1 MVCLRDV
8 GFSHRREVKGFEA
21 LMRVLIVGIL
31 VLAVAVAGIA
41 TYLIQRFSGEVNI
54 EKLQKEAE
62 IKKIRVLVASKDLAT
77 GATLTEASMA
87 WQVWVDEALNKQ
99 YVAVDEEEL
108 QGERIKEFIGGVVR
122 RPMFEGEPILASKVF
137 KRDKPG
143 FMAGML
149 DAGKRAMSVSV
160 TARTGAAGFILPG
173 DEVDILLTHDK
184 AREVLQKMGPRD
196 PNAPLIVLSFTTET
210 ILRNV
215 PVLAVDQK
223 IEDFE
228 NKAEVVK
235 TVTLEL
241 SPKQSE
247 ILTTARAMGKLS
259 LVLRSLEGVRDRE
272 SPGTYTTDVEVSPF
286 LSRINTELEKRRS
299 ALEKKRAEAA
309 ARKAKGEAAAR
320 TAEEEAARRAELE
333 AARKAGEKAATRT
346 AGEETARRAELE
358 AARLA
363 GKKPVEAP
371 PPRVVKIYRGGAKTT
386 EEITIK

>member
-1 MVCLRDV
+1 M
-8 GFSHRREVKGFEA
+8 A
-21 LMRVLIVGIL
+21 
-31 VLAVAVAGIA
+31 
-41 TYLIQRFSGEVNI
+41 N
-54 EKLQKEAE
+54 
-62 IKKIRVLVASKDLAT
+62 KDLAT
-77 GATLTEASMA
+77 GEALTEDSMT
-87 WQVWVDEALNKQ
+87 WQFWVDESLNKQ
-99 YVAVDEEEL
+99 YVVVDEEEL

-160 TARTGAAGFILPG
+160 TAKTGAAGFILPG
-173 DEVDILLTHDK
+173 DEVDVLLTHNK

-196 PNAPLIVLSFTTET
+196 PNAPLVVLSFTTET

-259 LVLRSLEGVRDRE
+259 LVLRSLEGVRDGE
-272 SPGTYTTDVEVSPF
+272 APGTYTTDVEVSPF
-286 LSRINTELEKRRS
+286 LSRINSELKKRRID
-299 ALEKKRAEAA
+299 LRKTRAEAA
-309 ARKAKGEAAAR
+309 ARKARGEAASR
-320 TAEEEAARRAELE
+320 TVEEEAARL
-333 AARKAGEKAATRT
+333 
-346 AGEETARRAELE
+346 AELE

-363 GKKPVEAP
+363 GEDAAARMAKEKAARLAGVKPVKAP
-371 PPRVVKIYRGGAKTT
+371 PPKVVKIYRGGAKTT

>member
-1 MVCLRDV
+1 
-8 GFSHRREVKGFEA
+8 
-21 LMRVLIVGIL
+21 MRVLIVGVL
-31 VLAVAVAGIA
+31 VLALAVAGIS
-41 TYLIQRFSGEVNI
+41 TYLIKSFFGEENI
-54 EKLQKEAE
+54 EELQKEAE
-62 IKKIRVLVASKDLAT
+62 VKKIRVLVANMNLQT
-77 GATLTEASMA
+77 GVTLSEDSMT
-87 WQVWVDEALNKQ
+87 WQFWVDEALNKQ

-108 QGERIKEFIGGVVR
+108 QAERIKEFIGGVVR

-160 TARTGAAGFILPG
+160 SAKTGASGFILPG

-184 AREVLQKMGPRD
+184 AREVLQKMGPKD
-196 PNAPLIVLSFTTET
+196 PNAPLTVLSFTTET
-210 ILRNV
+210 ILRGV

-223 IEDFE
+223 TEDFE

-241 SPKQSE
+241 SPKQVE

-259 LVLRSLEGVRDRE
+259 LVLRSLEGGRDE
-272 SPGTYTTDVEVSPF
+272 ETPETFTTDVEVSPF
-286 LSRINTELEKRRS
+286 LSRINTELDKRRS
-299 ALEKKRAEAA
+299 TLEKRRAEAA
-309 ARKAKGEAAAR
+309 ARKAKGEARTR
-320 TAEEEAARRAELE
+320 TAEEEAARQ
-333 AARKAGEKAATRT
+333 
-346 AGEETARRAELE
+346 AELE

-363 GKKPVEAP
+363 GEKPVEAP
-371 PPRVVKIYRGGAKTT
+371 PPKVVKIYRGGAKST

>member
-1 MVCLRDV
+1 
-8 GFSHRREVKGFEA
+8 
-21 LMRVLIVGIL
+21 MRVLIVGIL

>member
-1 MVCLRDV
+1 
-8 GFSHRREVKGFEA
+8 
-21 LMRVLIVGIL
+21 MRVLIVGIL

-41 TYLIQRFSGEVNI
+41 TYLIERFSGEENI
-54 EKLQKEAE
+54 EQLQKEAE
-62 IKKIRVLVASKDLAT
+62 IKKIRVLVANKNLAT
-77 GATLTEASMA
+77 GATLNEDSMT
-87 WQVWVDEALNKQ
+87 WKFWVDESLNKQ
-99 YVAVDEEEL
+99 YVVVDEEEL
-108 QGERIKEFIGGVVR
+108 QGERIKEFIGGIVR

-160 TARTGAAGFILPG
+160 TAKTGAAGFIMPG
-173 DEVDILLTHDK
+173 DQVDILLTHDK
-184 AREVLQKMGPRD
+184 AREVLKKIRPRD
-196 PNAPLIVLSFTTET
+196 PNAPLVVLSFTTET

-228 NKAEVVK
+228 NKAEVAK
-235 TVTLEL
+235 TVTLQL

-259 LVLRSLEGVRDRE
+259 LVLRSLEGVRDKDAPE
-272 SPGTYTTDVEVSPF
+272 TYTTDVEVSPF
-286 LSRINTELEKRRS
+286 LSRINTELERRRN
-299 ALEKKRAEAA
+299 ALKKKRAEAA
-309 ARKAKGEAAAR
+309 ARKARGEAAAR
-320 TAEEEAARRAELE
+320 TAEEDAARQ
-333 AARKAGEKAATRT
+333 
-346 AGEETARRAELE
+346 AELE

-363 GKKPVEAP
+363 GEEAARRAGKKPVKAP
-371 PPRVVKIYRGGAKTT
+371 PPKVVKIYRGGSKTT